1 MYEKVIENMIILH
14 SKKVINDNKKDGT
27 IESVK
32 KEPKKP
38 EKNHYQLALSIAL
51 PMMPEVHPAAYG
63 KSSFLFSVF

>member
-1 MYEKVIENMIILH
+1 MIILH

-38 EKNHYQLALSIAL
+38 EKKSLSARVPNRLVI
-51 PMMPEVHPAAYG
+51 
-63 KSSFLFSVF
+63 